1 MTDTARIIDG
11 IKTVLTSESAIASPR
26 IEKTCTDIANAHA
39 SSKGGHVLGFLY
51 YGSSLRDIDDASK
64 MLDFYVIVDSYKTVH
79 KGRPVRQIINRFLP
93 PVVYYYERED
103 EDRVLTTCKYSL
115 ISLPEFERRCGRSA
129 FLSIIWGRFSQ
140 PSLLYFPKTEV
151 IENRILTARAHAVL
165 HVARS
170 TEGLFDH
177 TPSFIDFWARGFRES
192 YRTEL
197 RPESSEGR
205 SREIV
210 AKYSD
215 RYEQLM
221 QAVYGM
227 PNTDGTYTLPQPS
240 RGSKTARQW
249 FLRRLIGR
257 PVTAIRVLCS
267 AATFD
272 GGLEYV
278 LRKIER
284 HSGVTVQ
291 PSPFQRRHP
300 VLCAP
305 VLGWKLWRKGAFG

>member
-1 MTDTARIIDG
+1 M
-11 IKTVLTSESAIASPR
+11 
-26 IEKTCTDIANAHA
+26 
-39 SSKGGHVLGFLY
+39 
-51 YGSSLRDIDDASK
+51 
-64 MLDFYVIVDSYKTVH
+64 
-79 KGRPVRQIINRFLP
+79 
-93 PVVYYYERED
+93 
-103 EDRVLTTCKYSL
+103 
-115 ISLPEFERRCGRSA
+115 
-129 FLSIIWGRFSQ
+129 
-140 PSLLYFPKTEV
+140 
-151 IENRILTARAHAVL
+151 
-165 HVARS
+165 ARS

-177 TPSFIDFWARGFRES
+177 APSFIDFWARGFRES

-197 RPESSEGR
+197 RPESSEER

-221 QAVYGM
+221 QAVYGS
-227 PNTDGTYTLPQPS
+227 PNADGAYTLPTS
-240 RGSKTARQW
+240 SKGKNQWQW
-249 FLRRLIGR
+249 FFRRLIGR
-257 PVTAIRVLCS
+257 PITAIRVLCS

-272 GGLEYV
+272 GGLDYV